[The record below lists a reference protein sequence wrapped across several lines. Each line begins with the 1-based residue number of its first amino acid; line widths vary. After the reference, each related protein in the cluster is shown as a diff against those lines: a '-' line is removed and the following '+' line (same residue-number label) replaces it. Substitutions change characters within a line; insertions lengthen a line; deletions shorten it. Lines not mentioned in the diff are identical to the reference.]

1 MITYPTLYD
10 IQQFLASQ
18 KRGFL
23 SEFAQKRGIILIN
36 ASKEDLIKELS
47 SHLLELSDLE
57 AIRDALFQS
66 STKQALSGFLIKPI
80 NPDFDLGN
88 LYSRLR
94 EYGTLQSKGYSL
106 EALTKVVQGE
116 RIIFHGKISY
126 TKHKLGKIELMQGEK
141 YDTSFSFFEK
151 SDNSWQV
158 EVDGN
163 NSSDGKEVMKL
174 IQMAVK
180 TNPVDINSLKIDSLS
195 IEQVIIFF
203 DKLAREG
210 FDRKSWELVDIRALT
225 FRRRNNSSSLEDD
238 EDDEDINDGVE
249 SVGEE
254 DLGGISQAVLAGRNL
269 REHSFVKEAEKSG
282 CIFTSMT
289 YEFKATKSSHFI
301 NIKAEFKGSPKI
313 FEVSVIST
321 GKVEGTTKR
330 KITEQTTSLY
340 RREKA
345 SEFWNNAHN
354 IYLNLT
360 GQS

>member
-1 MITYPTLYD
+1 MITYPTVYD

-23 SEFAQKRGIILIN
+23 SFFAQKRGIILIN

-57 AIRDALFQS
+57 EIRDALFQS
-66 STKQALSGFLIKPI
+66 TKKQALSGFQIKPA

-94 EYGTLQSKGYSL
+94 EYGTPQSKGYSL
-106 EALTKVVQGE
+106 DALTKIDQEGK
-116 RIIFHGKISY
+116 IIYHGKISY
-126 TKHKLGKIELMQGEK
+126 TKHRLGKIELMQGEK

-151 SDNSWQV
+151 SDSSWQV

-174 IQMAVK
+174 MQMAVK
-180 TNPVDINSLKIDSLS
+180 SNSVNINSLKIDDLS

-203 DKLAREG
+203 DRLAKEG
-210 FDRKSWELVDIRALT
+210 FDKKIWELVDIRALT
-225 FRRRNNSSSLEDD
+225 FRRRNNSSTLEDD
-238 EDDEDINDGVE
+238 DEDEINDDVE

-289 YEFKATKSSHFI
+289 YEFKATKSSVFI
-301 NIKAEFKGSPKI
+301 IIKAEFKGNPKI
-313 FEVSVIST
+313 FEVSIIST

-330 KITEQTTSLY
+330 KITEQQTPPPY
-340 RREKA
+340 RRDRA
-345 SEFWNNAHN
+345 SEFWNKAYD
-354 IYLNLT
+354 IYTDLI
-360 GQS
+360 G